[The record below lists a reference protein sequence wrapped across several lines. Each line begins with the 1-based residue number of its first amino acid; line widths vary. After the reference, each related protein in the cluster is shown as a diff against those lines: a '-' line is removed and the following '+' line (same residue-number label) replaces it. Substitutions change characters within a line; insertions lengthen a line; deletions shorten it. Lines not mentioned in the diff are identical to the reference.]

1 MQCRDRSGD
10 QREAPGR
17 YHTPKDLLE
26 KVGGRDSNI
35 CRFPDIGNS
44 GVYGITRTSHWWCG
58 TAHQEVFWTSHGWS
72 KGLGRPQGRPKHTP
86 CPPKA
91 APSIMESCED
101 NLHQARKIISC
112 MCGFLKAPR
121 KRRQVEWSLVSF
133 PDVETLKTGNG
144 ASLRLEDEVRSRVVM
159 KLALYHVPS
168 KPKMMR
174 MPDRKCPCCLTE
186 TPSFIA
192 LCILLLGGFNLFKK
206 SQSNWNISSS
216 IGVKNHHHLI
226 QKITLGVPSVLS
238 SYITDTDMGG
248 HAALYVVNVASSLKT
263 GLPGGSSQWM

>member
-1 MQCRDRSGD
+1 MLRPPQGDFTLCFHMLFKEVFRTTPLGIHDIMTKPPPEPDLLWVRGHSSSTDHYSRGDQGNLDRQEMQCRDRSGD

-58 TAHQEVFWTSHGWS
+58 TAHQEVSRTSHGWP
-72 KGLGRPQGRPKHTP
+72 KRLGRPQGRPKHTP

-91 APSIMESCED
+91 APSIMKSCED

-133 PDVETLKTGNG
+133 PRPSRDVVLTDFKLHHVM
-144 ASLRLEDEVRSRVVM
+144 SFLES
-159 KLALYHVPS
+159 
-168 KPKMMR
+168 
-174 MPDRKCPCCLTE
+174 T
-186 TPSFIA
+186 
-192 LCILLLGGFNLFKK
+192 
-206 SQSNWNISSS
+206 
-216 IGVKNHHHLI
+216 
-226 QKITLGVPSVLS
+226 
-238 SYITDTDMGG
+238 
-248 HAALYVVNVASSLKT
+248 
-263 GLPGGSSQWM
+263 